1 MKLQLLATLILM
13 ITVMSC
19 KTGEKTTKTVG
30 DGHNSQNS
38 LDWAGTY
45 RDTLPCADCEG
56 ILIEIVLKTDL
67 TYESATKYLGKDG
80 DISRSKGNFSWNK
93 EGSTITLEGVDG
105 TKESNQFKVG
115 ENKLQKLDMDGK
127 VITGNLADKYVI
139 QKQQNVLTG
148 RYWRLVELR
157 GKKIEKAGNSPKEA
171 FLFINADS
179 KSVYGNAGCNSVH
192 GGIEIGEMNRIK
204 FSKMAATM
212 MACPDMEVEREFL
225 QVLETA
231 DNYNLIGDTL
241 VLNRARMAPLA
252 RFENVFLK

>member
-1 MKLQLLATLILM
+1 MKLQFLATLVLM
-13 ITVMSC
+13 IAVMSC
-19 KTGEKTTKTVG
+19 KTREKTTKTVG

-56 ILIEIVLKTDL
+56 ILIEIILKTDL
-67 TYESATKYLGKDG
+67 TYESASKYLGKDG
-80 DISRSKGNFSWNK
+80 DIFRSNGKFSWSK
-93 EGSTITLEGVDG
+93 DGSTITLEGVDA
-105 TKESNQFKVG
+105 TKESNQFKVA
-115 ENKLQKLDMDGK
+115 ENKLLKLDMEGK
-127 VITGNLADKYVI
+127 VITGNLADKYII

-171 FLFINADS
+171 FLFINTDG
-179 KSVYGNAGCNSVH
+179 KSIYGNAGCNSVH

-204 FSKMAATM
+204 FLKMASTM
-212 MACPDMEVEREFL
+212 MACPDMEAEREFL

-252 RFENVFLK
+252 RFENVFLR